1 MNYRTYSA
9 TAFNRIRTIADASRG
24 ALKAAEAAWEDARTA
39 WVSATAYVDKLTAG
53 RPQDGQLAEAQREL
67 AAAKSEMDRCADV
80 RKAAGDDWQAK
91 AALAERAADFI
102 KTNRLKAV

>member
-9 TAFNRIRTIADASRG
+9 TAYNRIRTIADASRG
-24 ALKAAEAAWEDARTA
+24 ALKASDAAWEESRAA
-39 WVSATAYVDKLTAG
+39 WVAASAYVDKLTAG
-53 RPQDGQLAEAQREL
+53 RPQEGQLAEAQREL

-80 RKAAGDDWQAK
+80 RKAAGDEWQAK
-91 AALAERAADFI
+91 AALAERAADFV